1 MKTLKAAVAAAA
13 LSALAFTAPADAQI
27 PSPEASQIQDLTYC
41 AGAIAALHGLNL
53 LEPQTNPPGEW
64 TTVLGAVLARLNRE
78 PGVEGYTGR
87 VAADDARLYWREQ
100 SRARQE
106 RQANQCRTRFGA
118 G

>member
-1 MKTLKAAVAAAA
+1 MTPLKACVATAAF
-13 LSALAFTAPADAQI
+13 SALALAAPASAQI
-27 PSPEASQIQDLTYC
+27 ASPEASQIQDLTYC

-53 LEPQTNPPGEW
+53 LQPQNNPPGEW
-64 TTVLGAVLARLNRE
+64 STVLGAVLARLNRE
-78 PGVEGYTGR
+78 PGVEGMTGR

-106 RQANQCRTRFGA
+106 RQANQCRSRFGA

>member
-1 MKTLKAAVAAAA
+1 MTRLKAWVAAAA
-13 LSALAFTAPADAQI
+13 VSALMFLPPASAQT

-53 LEPQTNPPGEW
+53 LQPQNNPPGEW
-64 TTVLGAVLARLNRE
+64 STVLGAVLARLNRE
-78 PGVEGYTGR
+78 PGVEGMTGR
-87 VAADDARLYWREQ
+87 IAADDARLYWREQ

-106 RQANQCRTRFGA
+106 RQATACRARFGD